1 MKIKIEG
8 MMCQHC
14 AMRVQKALE
23 AAGAQAQIDLAG
35 KCAVIASPVPVSEEI
50 LKQAVEKAGYTVT
63 GIEND

>member
-1 MKIKIEG
+1 MKILIEG

-23 AAGAQAQIDLAG
+23 AAGVQAKIDLDG
-35 KCAVIASPVPVSEEI
+35 KCAEIAAPVAVPAEI

>member
-1 MKIKIEG
+1 MKIMIEG

>member
-23 AAGAQAQIDLAG
+23 AAGAQAKIDLTG
-35 KCAVIASPVPVSEEI
+35 KCAVIAAPVTVSEEV

-63 GIEND
+63 GIEKD